1 VISSAVT
8 VLFPSS
14 TFSRMVRSSA
24 ESAVRRLASQDN
36 GALLTN
42 TSPISTLSNSAAA
55 ERLGLL
61 NKNSLKVRT

>member
-8 VLFPSS
+8 FLFPSS
-14 TFSRMVRSSA
+14 AFSRMVRSSA
-24 ESAVRRLASQDN
+24 ESTVRRLAAQDN
-36 GALLTN
+36 RALITS

-61 NKNSLKVRT
+61 NKNSVKVRT